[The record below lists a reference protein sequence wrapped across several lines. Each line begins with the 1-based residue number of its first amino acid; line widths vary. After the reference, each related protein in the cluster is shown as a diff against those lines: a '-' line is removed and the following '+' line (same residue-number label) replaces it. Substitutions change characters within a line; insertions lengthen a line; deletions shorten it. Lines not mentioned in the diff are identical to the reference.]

1 MEYTIKQLA
10 DHAFPRP
17 PAGGR
22 GPGGRGRSCRKHHGQ
37 GVAPAQGRRGASKT
51 PPPRRSAARQ
61 RHDKH
66 RRARPTEGG
75 GQGQGR
81 DPARRRGDPRQP
93 TGNHARDRDQGGAGG
108 QQTATAYT
116 SRGDLRTRPHTDEVL
131 TRLRG
136 KTTVPGAA
144 RQRRRDPVRPRI
156 VKNTRGRYQPPSP
169 HRCICSSHGFQMNPM
184 SVYRSATYSTQA
196 WQTSAGCIMS
206 YSGRRVPCATAWHR
220 QQRVIRFCG
229 KFVPPC
235 PLLTTWWTCK
245 PCSESHSAHR

>member
-22 GPGGRGRSCRKHHGQ
+22 GPGGRGRSCRKHHGE

-136 KTTVPGAA
+136 KTTVPGAPA
-144 RQRRRDPVRPRI
+144 ALSAAGHPVRPRI
-156 VKNTRGRYQPPSP
+156 VKNTRGRYQPPS
-169 HRCICSSHGFQMNPM
+169 RISM
-184 SVYRSATYSTQA
+184 
-196 WQTSAGCIMS
+196 
-206 YSGRRVPCATAWHR
+206 
-220 QQRVIRFCG
+220 
-229 KFVPPC
+229 
-235 PLLTTWWTCK
+235 
-245 PCSESHSAHR
+245 